1 MASTRDSYVP
11 ALAFDRLTPLFDPVV
26 RLTTRER
33 TFKRRLLDQ
42 AAIAPGDRVLD
53 LGCGTGTLALMAKR
67 REPAAELVGID
78 GDPAILGRARAKA
91 GEAGLEIGLD
101 EGLADE
107 LPCPDGSFDKVL
119 STLLFHHL
127 ARDVKEGAAREIA
140 RVLRP
145 GGELHV
151 VDWGPP
157 PDPVA
162 RVQFLF
168 VQAFDGFEPTRDNI
182 AGRLPAFFTAAGL
195 RDVRERSRLR
205 VTFGSLSLYS
215 GVRGTPVEAPG

>member
-67 REPAAELVGID
+67 R
-78 GDPAILGRARAKA
+78 DPAILGRARAKA